1 MDNGSSVIKKDIS
14 YEWAQPSDWTECMS
28 LVWTTFMEFEGPDYT
43 PEGVGHFF
51 EFITDD
57 KLHDA
62 FINGKYPMMIG
73 RCDGRIVGVGS
84 LRSSNRLSLL
94 FVHREYHHMGIATA
108 IVDKLC
114 KYLRDICHEDSMVVR
129 AAPYAVDFYKKTGFK
144 VTEPERDI
152 SGIKVTTMELV
163 F

>member
-1 MDNGSSVIKKDIS
+1 MDNGSSIVKSDIR
-14 YEWAQPSDWTECMS
+14 YEWATPDDWTECMS
-28 LVWTTFMEFEGPDYT
+28 LVWTTFMEFEGTDYT

-62 FINGKYPMMIG
+62 FIGGKYPMLVS
-73 RCDGRIVGVGS
+73 RYDGRIIGVGS
-84 LRSSNRLSLL
+84 LRNSNRLSLL
-94 FVHREYHHMGIATA
+94 FVHRDYHRMGIATA
-108 IVDKLC
+108 IVDRLC
-114 KYLRDICHEDSMVVR
+114 KYLRDVCHEESMVVR
-129 AAPYAVDFYKKTGFK
+129 AAPYAVEFYKKTGFK
-144 VTEPERDI
+144 VIEPERDI